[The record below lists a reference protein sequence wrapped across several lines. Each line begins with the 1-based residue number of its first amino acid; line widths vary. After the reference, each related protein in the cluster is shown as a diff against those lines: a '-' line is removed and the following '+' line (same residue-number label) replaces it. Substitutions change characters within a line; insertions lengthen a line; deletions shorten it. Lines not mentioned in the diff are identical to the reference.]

1 MASEDDWRLLRGQE
15 NYLKGVTLRWKKYTR
30 YSPQWDHDHC
40 SFCWAKFMDADYP
53 DALREGYATLNDY
66 HWICKECYEDFKD
79 MFEWK
84 VETERTEAEPD
95 I

>member
-53 DALREGYATLNDY
+53 DVLREGYATLNDY